1 MQLPLKHAK
10 ITPGKAVKLDI
21 QFLAEEYL
29 NLLISKG
36 TGPKVSLP
44 GSKHLG
50 ISFWR
55 RGNKRVFIRSRYS

>member
-1 MQLPLKHAK
+1 MQKSHL
-10 ITPGKAVKLDI
+10 GKLSSWISVKLDI

-29 NLLISKG
+29 NLKISKG